1 MVIYYKNCYWEE
13 KTAYFSTFKH
23 PKSGEEC
30 LGFFL
35 PKIDGIMNLGKNYTT
50 AQSSTQRKR
59 YEIERAI
66 EEHNFVDLSRVEGY
80 KEFIPGENCNNIAF
94 RVFPYRF

>member
-23 PKSGEEC
+23 PNSGEEC

-35 PKIDGIMNLGKNYTT
+35 PKIDGIINLGKVET
-50 AQSSTQRKR
+50 ATLSAQRKQ
-59 YEIERAI
+59 YEIEKAI
-66 EEHNFVDLSRVEGY
+66 AEHNFVNLSLVAGF

>member
-35 PKIDGIMNLGKNYTT
+35 PKIDGIMNLGKVDTET
-50 AQSSTQRKR
+50 QSAQRKR
-59 YEIERAI
+59 YEIEKAI
-66 EEHNFVDLSRVEGY
+66 AEQNFVNLSLVRGY
-80 KEFIPGENCNNIAF
+80 KEFISGGKLQQYSIPC
-94 RVFPYRF
+94 FPL

>member
-30 LGFFL
+30 LGFF
-35 PKIDGIMNLGKNYTT
+35 
-50 AQSSTQRKR
+50 STQNRWN
-59 YEIERAI
+59 YELR
-66 EEHNFVDLSRVEGY
+66 
-80 KEFIPGENCNNIAF
+80 
-94 RVFPYRF
+94 

>member
-23 PKSGEEC
+23 PNSGEDC

-35 PKIDGIMNLGKNYTT
+35 PKIDGIINLGKVDT
-50 AQSSTQRKR
+50 STLSAQRKR
-59 YEIERAI
+59 YEIEKAI
-66 EEHNFVDLSRVEGY
+66 AEHNFVNLSLVAGF
-80 KEFIPGENCNNIAF
+80 KEFISRENCNNITF
-94 RVFPYRF
+94 RAFPYRF

>member
-1 MVIYYKNCYWEE
+1 MVIYYKNYCWEE

-35 PKIDGIMNLGKNYTT
+35 PKIDGIINLGKVDT
-50 AQSSTQRKR
+50 ATLSTQRKR
-59 YEIERAI
+59 DEIEIAI
-66 EEHNFVDLSRVEGY
+66 AENNFVNLSLVEGF

-94 RVFPYRF
+94 RFFSYRF